1 MSSPGGL
8 HLIRTVPGEME
19 PPGIII
25 ACLLG
30 ASLAYLVIQTS
41 QQPFEGRNLIIFTST
56 DRENHLREV
65 RSLAKFSELELDFQA
80 NRPQSLHSRP

>member
-19 PPGIII
+19 PGIII

-41 QQPFEGRNLIIFTST
+41 QQPFEGGNITFTST

-80 NRPQSLHSRP
+80 NRPQSLHS